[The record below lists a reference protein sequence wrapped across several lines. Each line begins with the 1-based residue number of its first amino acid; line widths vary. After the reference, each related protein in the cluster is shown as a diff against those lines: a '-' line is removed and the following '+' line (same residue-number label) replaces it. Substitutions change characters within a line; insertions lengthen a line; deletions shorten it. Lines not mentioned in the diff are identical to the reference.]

1 MSVRGLRQRKKKR
14 KNTIVPSNQ
23 GRHPLRGFSFVV
35 FTNMRYTETFHR
47 LDVPNYPA
55 RCLWIAFRLV
65 IQHALLA
72 KHLVTERYIGTTRK
86 CRQIYRLLP
95 FFFLENN
102 CPCLLYRPVSV
113 KVGQT
118 LKYPCSTTLLFS
130 YTNHNV
136 TR

>member
-95 FFFLENN
+95 FFFWKTTVRAYCTVL
-102 CPCLLYRPVSV
+102 CLSRSV
-113 KVGQT
+113 KLSSIHVLRHSFFHT
-118 LKYPCSTTLLFS
+118 PIIM
-130 YTNHNV
+130 
-136 TR
+136 